1 VAQTLAEKILSL
13 HSGREVVA
21 GDIIVANV
29 DICLLQ
35 DGTGPLAVRS
45 WRELGIGKVAN
56 PSKTVIFLDHACPS
70 PRKELSN
77 DHKFLREFAL
87 STGCVLKEIGEGVCH
102 QVICEE
108 FVRPGDILVGADSH
122 TCTAGGM
129 GAFSTGMGSTD
140 IAVAIA
146 LGKTW
151 FKVPRTIKV
160 IVCGKMPE
168 KVYSKDVML
177 YLIGQIGVE
186 GANYKALEICGD
198 TIENMDAGERLTISN
213 MAIEAGGKA
222 GLIASDNKIK
232 GFLKKYGR
240 ENDFN
245 EVKPDIYAEYEKVIQ
260 INAACLSP
268 QVALPHA
275 VDNVKPVDKVGDTK
289 IDQVFIGTCT
299 NGRVEDFRIVA
310 EYWKGK
316 HRAKNTRV
324 IISPASKSVYLEI
337 IKEGLLDIFVEFGA
351 AVIAPGC
358 GPCVGV
364 HSGILADGEKC
375 LSTQNRNFLGRM
387 GNPSSYIYLS
397 SPATA
402 AASAIAGKITDPRK
416 I

>member
-1 VAQTLAEKILSL
+1 VAQTLIEKIISS

-21 GDIIVANV
+21 GDIVVANV

-45 WRELGIGKVAN
+45 WRELEIGKISN

-77 DHKFLREFAL
+77 DHKFLREFAAQ
-87 STGCVLKEIGEGVCH
+87 TGAVLKEIGEGVCH

-122 TCTAGGM
+122 TCTAGGL

-140 IAVAIA
+140 IAVAMG

-151 FKVPRTIKV
+151 FKVPQTIKV
-160 IVCGKMPE
+160 VVNGKFPE
-168 KVYSKDVML
+168 RVYSKDVIL
-177 YLIGQIGVE
+177 YLIGKIGVE
-186 GANYKALEICGD
+186 GANYKALEICGE
-198 TIENMDAGERLTISN
+198 TIDNMDAGSRLTISN

-222 GLIASDNKIK
+222 GLIASDTKTRD
-232 GFLKKYGR
+232 FLKKYGR
-240 ENDFN
+240 EN
-245 EVKPDIYAEYEKVIQ
+245 EYTEIKPDVYAEYENVID
-260 INAACLSP
+260 IDASKLSP
-268 QVALPHA
+268 QVAFPHA
-275 VDNVKPVDKVGDTK
+275 VDNVKSIDKIEDVK

-316 HRAKNTRV
+316 HRNKNTRV
-324 IISPASKSVYLEI
+324 IISPASKSVYREI
-337 IKEGLLDIFVEFGA
+337 IKEGLLDVFVEFGA

-364 HSGILADGEKC
+364 HSGILADGENC

-387 GNPSSYIYLS
+387 GNPNGFIYLS

-402 AASAIAGKITDPRK
+402 AATAITGKITDPRK
-416 I
+416 L